1 MGQYFEIWNI
11 VNMMEHIEAL
21 KVHQTDLMMWC
32 WSQIESNYQLS
43 QHWGSWRWFAQNT
56 SKFEVP
62 RRGDTAGL
70 PYLLLY
76 PSHLV
81 IIFGGSHFSHRFV
94 VFFSSQT
101 PRFEE
106 DSGETSRFAK
116 RNRGRRGLRSQD
128 GQRCAKTW
136 LLLMMLMEEILH
148 QLGCIKPCK

>member
-32 WSQIESNYQLS
+32 WSQIESNYHSHSTEALGDDSPRTPANLRS
-43 QHWGSWRWFAQNT
+43 QGARTQRVCHICCCT
-56 SKFEVP
+56 
-62 RRGDTAGL
+62 
-70 PYLLLY
+70 LL
-76 PSHLV
+76 

-94 VFFSSQT
+94 VFFSLQT

-128 GQRCAKTW
+128 GQRCAKMW